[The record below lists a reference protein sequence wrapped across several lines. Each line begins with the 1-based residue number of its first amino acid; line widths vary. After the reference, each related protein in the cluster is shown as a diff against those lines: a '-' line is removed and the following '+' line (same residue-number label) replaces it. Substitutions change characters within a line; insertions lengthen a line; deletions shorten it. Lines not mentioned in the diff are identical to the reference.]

1 MSELNNIN
9 IEPLKTYSIEG
20 TDLILKSV
28 LRDVSEGTYM
38 DIGANHPVIYSNTYL
53 FYTIGWAGLA
63 IDAQAKFSSLWREMR
78 PKDVFLNCLVS
89 DTQKEVVL
97 KVFPDDTMASCDSE
111 TVFRYSQR
119 FENRYIEEIN
129 LTSRTI
135 FDVWN
140 SQIQGEVHLM
150 SIDIEGE
157 ELNAIKGAKLGTF
170 RPGVISIEIK
180 NLSLYHPLKDPIV
193 RALADSGYFLIAK
206 TPLDCIFIDPLKDY
220 LRWIP
225 PSLIARQ

>member
-20 TDLILKSV
+20 TDLILKSI
-28 LRDVSEGTYM
+28 LRYVAEGTYM
-38 DIGANHPVIYSNTYL
+38 DIGANHPIIYNNTYL
-53 FYTIGWAGLA
+53 SYTIGWTGLA
-63 IDAQAKFSSLWREMR
+63 IDGQAKFSSLWREKR
-78 PKDVFLNCLVS
+78 PKDLFLNCIVS
-89 DTQKEVVL
+89 DTEKEVVL
-97 KVFPDDTMASCDSE
+97 NVFSNDSMASCDSE

-119 FENRYIEEIN
+119 FENRDIEKIN
-129 LTSRTI
+129 STSRTI
-135 FDVWN
+135 FDVWSN
-140 SQIQGEVHLM
+140 QINGEVHLM

-157 ELNAIKGAKLGTF
+157 ELNAIKGANLVTF
-170 RPGVISIEIK
+170 RPGVISVEIK

-220 LRWIP
+220 LRWTP
-225 PSLIARQ
+225 PL